1 MTTFGMISTYPPTRC
16 DLAGFAENL
25 RTALLTEHADEV
37 RVVRVGEAPD
47 HGDAPEVVASVADGA
62 LDAEN
67 AAAAL
72 NDCDLA
78 LIQHDLDAYGG
89 AEGRDVLA
97 VADLLRVPSIAVLHT
112 VPAQPGPQ
120 PREVLEG
127 LMERADAIA
136 VLSEAAADRLLT
148 GYAVDA
154 AKIAVIPA
162 AEPAESAEPASAARP
177 PASAS
182 DWTAVAAGYG
192 RLASLLRA
200 GQAQLLV

>member
-1 MTTFGMISTYPPTRC
+1 
-16 DLAGFAENL
+16 
-25 RTALLTEHADEV
+25 
-37 RVVRVGEAPD
+37 
-47 HGDAPEVVASVADGA
+47 
-62 LDAEN
+62 
-67 AAAAL
+67 
-72 NDCDLA
+72 
-78 LIQHDLDAYGG
+78 
-89 AEGRDVLA
+89 
-97 VADLLRVPSIAVLHT
+97 
-112 VPAQPGPQ
+112 
-120 PREVLEG
+120 
-127 LMERADAIA
+127 MERADAIA

-162 AEPAESAEPASAARP
+162 AEPAEAAEPASAARP